1 MTDDLFAILNYLP
14 LSPTLG
20 TAGQPTREQF
30 PAIATAGYQL
40 VINLALPTSDGA
52 LADEGAIAT
61 HLGMV
66 YVHIPVVWERP
77 ERSQFELFC
86 SVLAGAGDRPVLVHC
101 ALNMRVSVFV
111 YLYRVTRLG
120 VPEAIAR
127 EDLHRIWKPNLVW
140 STFIQTILT
149 TNPPPPETPQPPQS

>member
-1 MTDDLFAILNYLP
+1 MTTDLANILHYLP

-30 PAIATAGYQL
+30 PAIAAAGYQVL
-40 VINLALPTSDGA
+40 INLALPTSDGA

-61 HLGMV
+61 RLGMV

-86 SVLAGAGDRPVLVHC
+86 QVLAGAGDRPVLVHC
-101 ALNMRVSVFV
+101 AMNMRVSVFV
-111 YLYRVTRLG
+111 YLYRVTRLA

-149 TNPPPPETPQPPQS
+149 ANPPPPAVP